1 MSKEEIEFYTVLI
14 IAIVISRIITRKDK
28 KIVEKTKTSQEILEE
43 LKEKSS
49 KNQK

>member
-14 IAIVISRIITRKDK
+14 IAIIISRIITRNDK